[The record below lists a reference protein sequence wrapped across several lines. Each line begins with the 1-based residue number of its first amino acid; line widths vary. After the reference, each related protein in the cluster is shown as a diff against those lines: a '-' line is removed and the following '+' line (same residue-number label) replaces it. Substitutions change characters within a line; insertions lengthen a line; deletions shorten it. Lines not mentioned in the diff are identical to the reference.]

1 MWTVNQFPATK
12 DVAPERVNSA
22 QKAAIAQI
30 EKACATGNEWRCEV
44 VTLFCGGQ
52 YHLYQYR
59 RLQDIRLVFA
69 PEDAIVFLAVTQT
82 IPTFRATTSM
92 SAFCEFMGLMA
103 NFRRP
108 MRICPSR
115 PSESKRAS

>member
-12 DVAPERVNSA
+12 DAAPERVNSA
-22 QKAAIAQI
+22 QQAAIAQI

-69 PEDAIVFLAVTQT
+69 PEDAIVFFGGD
-82 IPTFRATTSM
+82 PDNS
-92 SAFCEFMGLMA
+92 
-103 NFRRP
+103 NFPRYDLDVSFL
-108 MRICPSR
+108 RIYGADG
-115 PSESKRAS
+115 KL